1 LILNEP
7 ASIPH
12 LAATGRAGDNS
23 CAPKHRAFSLR
34 TSFASTRCWGTGF
47 TVLFVV
53 EHATRRVH
61 LLGITANP
69 TGAWVAQQARN
80 LLMDLD

>member
-1 LILNEP
+1 LC
-7 ASIPH
+7 S
-12 LAATGRAGDNS
+12 
-23 CAPKHRAFSLR
+23 
-34 TSFASTRCWGTGF
+34 
-47 TVLFVV
+47 V

-80 LLMDLD
+80 LLMDPGDRTTQFRFLIRR